1 MESDMVFNVGKS
13 SELEACTRFWLAG
26 QFENFDCR
34 LMIYPDSD
42 PDPDSYR
49 DYRDVRWIV
58 DKRKRPSFLKTA
70 SFICVFIPISYF
82 LFPS

>member
-13 SELEACTRFWLAG
+13 SELEACTKFWLAG

-49 DYRDVRWIV
+49 ISVKLRINPHKW
-58 DKRKRPSFLKTA
+58 KTR
-70 SFICVFIPISYF
+70 
-82 LFPS
+82 